1 MADEQVTMGIDP
13 AVSARIDRDE
23 EWVEFVGGALDVV
36 EVTAHGGTGDVGH
49 QVLLAWEFRPEE
61 MLPPPPDPVPTPD
74 GKVRPED
81 IRRLNQWV
89 ASTHPVWTLKVLE
102 QQWVETGAANTGGE
116 GLGPPVLVVDLL
128 ERRLA
133 DLGRRL
139 WLHPWY
145 RRLAGLDTAPGEPG
159 YDARYA
165 RTVAR
170 KRKQVEADLAAG
182 RADWP
187 RAGEA
192 AARAN

>member
-1 MADEQVTMGIDP
+1 M
-13 AVSARIDRDE
+13 
-23 EWVEFVGGALDVV
+23 
-36 EVTAHGGTGDVGH
+36 
-49 QVLLAWEFRPEE
+49 
-61 MLPPPPDPVPTPD
+61 
-74 GKVRPED
+74 RPED

-145 RRLAGLDTAPGEPG
+145 RRLAGLDDLLPGEPG
-159 YDARYA
+159 CAPGWPARWPA
-165 RTVAR
+165 SASRWRPTWRRGGRTGPAP
-170 KRKQVEADLAAG
+170 G
-182 RADWP
+182 RP
-187 RAGEA
+187 RPAPTEW
-192 AARAN
+192 